1 MSLHN
6 DINCLNDTLQKTYK
20 RELTEAEKRQKEKK
34 QQQIAKKIMLENF
47 TSYFESMQSLEQ
59 IQTLTKNFIKNK
71 RQNIN
76 ILKEFF
82 EDVTGERANHQI
94 IDFID
99 ENYYKFMIQSKKD
112 IETIY
117 KMDQAKLDKIQKEEE
132 KQAKINEKYAKIRQ
146 KEEEKAKKEQQ
157 KQYILEQQRKQQAF
171 NNLIIAL
178 KTITLILASP
188 FLLIMFFVW
197 GICKNIDV

>member
-6 DINCLNDTLQKTYK
+6 DINYLNDTLQKTYK

-47 TSYFESMQSLEQ
+47 TSYFENMQNLDQ

-71 RQNIN
+71 KQNITV
-76 ILKEFF
+76 LAEYFQG
-82 EDVTGERANHQI
+82 VTGERANHQI

-99 ENYYKFMIQSKKD
+99 ENYCKFMIQAKKD
-112 IETIY
+112 IEILY
-117 KMDQAKLDKIQKEEE
+117 KMDQIEEE
-132 KQAKINEKYAKIRQ
+132 KQEKISKKYSKIRQ
-146 KEEEKAKKEQQ
+146 KEEEKARKERQ

-171 NNLIIAL
+171 NNLIIGL
-178 KTITLILASP
+178 KTITLISASP
-188 FLLIMFFVW
+188 FILIMFFVW
-197 GICKNIDV
+197 GICKNIDI

>member
-20 RELTEAEKRQKEKK
+20 RELTESEKRQKEKR
-34 QQQIAKKIMLENF
+34 QQEIAKKIMLENF
-47 TSYFESMQSLEQ
+47 TSYFESMQNLEQ
-59 IQTLTKNFIKNK
+59 IQILTKNFIKNK
-71 RQNIN
+71 RQNIK

-82 EDVTGERANHQI
+82 EDVTGERANYQI
-94 IDFID
+94 IDYIE
-99 ENYYKFMIQSKKD
+99 ENYIKYMLQSKKD

-117 KMDQAKLDKIQKEEE
+117 KMNQIEEE

-146 KEEEKAKKEQQ
+146 KEEEKAKKERE

-171 NNLIIAL
+171 NNLIIGL

-188 FLLIMFFVW
+188 FILIIFFVW
-197 GICKNIDV
+197 GICKNTK

>member
-20 RELTEAEKRQKEKK
+20 RELTEAEKRQKEKR

-47 TSYFESMQSLEQ
+47 TSYFEGMQNLDQ

-71 RQNIN
+71 KQNITV
-76 ILKEFF
+76 LAEYFQ
-82 EDVTGERANHQI
+82 DVTGERANHQI

-112 IETIY
+112 IETFY
-117 KMDQAKLDKIQKEEE
+117 KMEQSELKKTQEE
-132 KQAKINEKYAKIRQ
+132 KQTKIAEKYAKIRQ
-146 KEEEKAKKEQQ
+146 KEEEKAKKERE
-157 KQYILEQQRKQQAF
+157 KQYILEQQQKQQAF
-171 NNLIIAL
+171 NNLIVAL

-188 FLLIMFFVW
+188 FILIMFFVW

>member
-20 RELTEAEKRQKEKK
+20 RELTEAEKRQKEKR

-82 EDVTGERANHQI
+82 EDVTGEQANKQI

-117 KMDQAKLDKIQKEEE
+117 KMNQTEEE
-132 KQAKINEKYAKIRQ
+132 KQAKINEKYAKIQQR
-146 KEEEKAKKEQQ
+146 EEEKAKKERE

-171 NNLIIAL
+171 NNLIVGL

-188 FLLIMFFVW
+188 FILIMFFVW